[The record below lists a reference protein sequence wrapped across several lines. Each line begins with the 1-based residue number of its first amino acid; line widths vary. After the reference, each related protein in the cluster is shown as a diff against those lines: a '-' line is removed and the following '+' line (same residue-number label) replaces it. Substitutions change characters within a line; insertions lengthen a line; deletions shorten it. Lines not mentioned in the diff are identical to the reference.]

1 MNSRCASLTVTR
13 LRPSVTS
20 PFCCQPLITRLTV
33 WSVVPDISAM
43 SSRVTGKS
51 ISIPLGVLRP
61 GLVHQPQDGVGD
73 APLDCLR
80 GQLAN
85 TAMGVLQP

>member
-1 MNSRCASLTVTR
+1 MTVTR
-13 LRPSVTS
+13 LRPSATS

-33 WSVVPDISAM
+33 CSVVPDISAM

-51 ISIPLGVLRP
+51 ISMPLGGLAP

-73 APLDCLR
+73 APLDRLGR
-80 GQLAN
+80 
-85 TAMGVLQP
+85 